1 MSSDPR
7 LKWYVCPQCGERCDW
22 FEGNNLFA
30 CPRCGL
36 NVHDTPAMMRR
47 WVEHLTHKLDDL
59 VTIMAGSE
67 PVEREVAVL
76 EHAIRQLMNRLWQV
90 RDAQNKGAKA

>member
-1 MSSDPR
+1 
-7 LKWYVCPQCGERCDW
+7 
-22 FEGNNLFA
+22 
-30 CPRCGL
+30 
-36 NVHDTPAMMRR
+36 MRR
-47 WVEHLTHKLDDL
+47 WVERLTHKLDEL
-59 VTIMAGSE
+59 VTIMAVSE